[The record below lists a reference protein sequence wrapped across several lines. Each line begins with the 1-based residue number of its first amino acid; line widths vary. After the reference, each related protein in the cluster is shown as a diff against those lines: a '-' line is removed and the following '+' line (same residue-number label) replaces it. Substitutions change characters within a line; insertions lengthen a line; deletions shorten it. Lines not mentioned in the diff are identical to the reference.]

1 MKLLAA
7 TFAIMMIL
15 VIPAAQAYNYG
26 DHHQQ
31 GHYNHRHHHHASGH
45 HNGGPY
51 AQQR

>member
-7 TFAIMMIL
+7 TFAILTIL

-31 GHYNHRHHHHASGH
+31 GHYNNRHHHHASGH